1 MIPAYVLHSF
11 SYKETSLIIKF
22 FTKEHGLVHLIA
34 KGAKRKKYSSAV
46 LQPFV
51 PLLIHWKYHSTNL
64 AVLYQ
69 AEAQGLPYKLANYC
83 LFGALYI
90 NELLIKLLATMDPYP
105 ELFDFY
111 NQFLAELNNLKYL
124 NSPECQ
130 LELEK
135 HLRIME
141 KNILKA
147 IGYELQLNK
156 ESLSDV
162 PILLNE
168 KYYFDVENG
177 IRKLNHDSIV
187 LTQIFCGSSLLAL
200 HNNYYANTTERQE
213 AKLFMRTVLAKFL
226 GKQVINTKKL
236 FI

>member
-11 SYKETSLIIKF
+11 AYKETSLIIKF
-22 FTKEHGLVHLIA
+22 FTKEHGIVHLVA
-34 KGAKRKKYSSAV
+34 RGAKRKKYLSAI

-51 PLLIHWKYHSTNL
+51 PLLIHWKYHSVNL

-69 AEAQGLPYKLANYC
+69 ADAQGLPYKLINSC
-83 LFGALYI
+83 LFSALYI

-105 ELFDFY
+105 ELFDCY
-111 NQFLAELNNLKYL
+111 KQFLAQLDNLKSL
-124 NSPECQ
+124 TSQECQ
-130 LELEK
+130 LDLEK

-141 KNILKA
+141 KHILKA

-156 ESLSDV
+156 ESQSND

-168 KYYFDVENG
+168 KYYFDFENG
-177 IRKLNHDSIV
+177 LQKLANNSLV
-187 LTQIFCGSSLLAL
+187 FTQTFNGSSLLAL
-200 HNNYYANTTERQE
+200 HNDCYSNTTERQE

-226 GKQVINTKKL
+226 GKQLVQTKKL